1 MDQGDPEERI
11 AELERQLAQSRAEDV
26 IQEHQTA
33 SDGLTAQ
40 QVREIIFSNPPI
52 GKRGYNEDQVDAFLD
67 RVEATLQDPAA
78 PGGVTP
84 AEVRDTAFSKPRIG
98 RRGYH
103 EDEVD
108 AFLDLVESELARS
121 TEQRPAVDRGREAL
135 QDSAASADPGPRHL
149 RPSDESTA
157 HGILEHAL
165 AFAEEF
171 RNGRTR
177 VTWRGRL
184 VLGLVSVGL
193 GFAVH
198 PAYLVVAACLLILA
212 ACAWRF
218 RWGD

>member
-1 MDQGDPEERI
+1 MDQDDPEKRI
-11 AELERQLAQSRAEDV
+11 AELERQLAHSRAEDAV
-26 IQEHQTA
+26 QEHETA
-33 SDGLTAQ
+33 SDGLTAE
-40 QVREIIFSNPPI
+40 QVRDTAFSNPPI

-67 RVEATLQDPAA
+67 RVEATLRDPAA

-84 AEVRDTAFSKPRIG
+84 ADVRNTAFSKPRIG

-108 AFLDLVESELARS
+108 AFLELVESELARS
-121 TEQRPAVDRGREAL
+121 TEHQPVFDRGRDAL
-135 QDSAASADPGPRHL
+135 QDSAAAAEPGPRHL

-177 VTWRGRL
+177 VTWRGPL
-184 VLGLVSVGL
+184 VLGLVSAGL

-198 PAYLVVAACLLILA
+198 PAYLVVAICLLIWA
-212 ACAWRF
+212 ALAWRF